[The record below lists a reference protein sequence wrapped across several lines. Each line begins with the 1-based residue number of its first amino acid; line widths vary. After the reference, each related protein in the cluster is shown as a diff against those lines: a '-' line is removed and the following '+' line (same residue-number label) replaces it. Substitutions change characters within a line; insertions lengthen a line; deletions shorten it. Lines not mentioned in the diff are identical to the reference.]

1 MIGYEPVRRSHFCD
15 ATVGEGR
22 HIVANNIDTV
32 GFVRTK
38 EARVQDCLE
47 VVNGQKHYS
56 DRLLV
61 GEFRQG
67 LAHVDTLVSPH
78 RSPLGILDSW
88 LHSRF

>member
-1 MIGYEPVRRSHFCD
+1 MGPPETCHYVL
-15 ATVGEGR
+15 
-22 HIVANNIDTV
+22 ANNIDTV

-67 LAHVDTLVSPH
+67 LAHVDTLYPRTVRLSVFWTHGCIVVFERRHVS
-78 RSPLGILDSW
+78 
-88 LHSRF
+88 